1 MMQTDTVKNHIKQLV
16 DDCADEAL
24 LRQTEE
30 LLSGN
35 WQSNF
40 KLPPAELERTQSAH
54 AELMSGGGLD
64 HQDVMQMAKR
74 LVQNA
79 GQKH

>member
-1 MMQTDTVKNHIKQLV
+1 MLTDTVKHHIKQLV

-40 KLPPAELERTQSAH
+40 RLSPAEFERTQAAH
-54 AELMSGGGLD
+54 TELMSDGGLD
-64 HQDVMQMAKR
+64 HKDVMKMAKM